1 MRSKHG
7 HPPLPSPEATDRARK
22 LRRDE
27 TIAERRVWRAIRDR
41 QLGVKCR
48 RQLPIGPYFVD
59 FACIARKLVVELDGG
74 QHADNTQYE
83 DERTRTIVAN
93 GYRVLR
99 FWNNDVM
106 ENLEGVVEAIR
117 LALEA

>member
-1 MRSKHG
+1 MSSKHR
-7 HPPLPSPEATDRARK
+7 PPPQPRPEISDRARR

-27 TIAERRVWRAIRDR
+27 TEAERRVWRAIRDR
-41 QLGVKCR
+41 RLGVKFR
-48 RQLPIGPYFVD
+48 RQVPIGPYFAD
-59 FACIARKLVVELDGG
+59 FACVARKLVVELDGG
-74 QHADNTQYE
+74 QHAEPTRYE
-83 DERTRTIVAN
+83 EERGRVTAAN

-106 ENLEGVVEAIR
+106 DNLDGVVEAIR